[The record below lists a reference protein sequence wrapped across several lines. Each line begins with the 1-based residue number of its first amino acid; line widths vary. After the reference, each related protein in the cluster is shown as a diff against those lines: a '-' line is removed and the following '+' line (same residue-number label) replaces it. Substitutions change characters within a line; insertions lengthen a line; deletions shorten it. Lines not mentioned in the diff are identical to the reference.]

1 MQIRARARFVRAI
14 CVRALSVIGKPIRGR
29 GGMLSVNVT
38 SNYKKLSRSLD
49 QLGKKQLPFAFAK
62 TLNQTMKAV
71 AKYTVA
77 RTYPRA
83 FDVRNRA
90 FFKASM
96 FSNSGQG
103 GKAVRW
109 ATKTKLR
116 VSARD
121 RFDRGNL
128 QLHATGGT
136 KPARSGRIAIPSRY
150 TKARRKAK
158 GVPDKLRPRAV
169 VNTPKG
175 FIDRDGPRDA
185 IYQRYGRGGKQ
196 VRLLYVLHPSAKI
209 KKRFRFYEDAE
220 RITRQVSPK
229 LFTRNFA
236 HAVKTARR

>member
-1 MQIRARARFVRAI
+1 
-14 CVRALSVIGKPIRGR
+14 
-29 GGMLSVNVT
+29 MLSVNVT

-71 AKYTVA
+71 GKYTVA

-83 FDVRNRA
+83 FDVRNKG
-90 FFKASM
+90 FFKAAM
-96 FSNSGQG
+96 FAGD
-103 GKAVRW
+103 AVRW
-109 ATKTKLR
+109 ATRTKLR

-128 QLHATGGT
+128 QLHTTGGT
-136 KPARSGRIAIPSRY
+136 KRARSGRIAIPSRF
-150 TKARRKAK
+150 TKATRGARGVRKT
-158 GVPDKLRPRAV
+158 LRPRAV

-196 VRLLYVLHPSAKI
+196 VRLLYVLHRSAKI
-209 KKRFRFYEDAE
+209 RKRFRFYEDAE

-229 LFTRNFA
+229 LFAKNFA

>member
-1 MQIRARARFVRAI
+1 MQI
-14 CVRALSVIGKPIRGR
+14 
-29 GGMLSVNVT
+29 NVS

-49 QLGKKQLPFAFAK
+49 QVGRKQLPFAFAK

-71 AKYTVA
+71 GKYTVA

-83 FDVRNRA
+83 FDVRNKG
-90 FFKASM
+90 FFKAAM
-96 FSNSGQG
+96 FT
-103 GKAVRW
+103 KDAVRW

-136 KPARSGRIAIPSRY
+136 KRARSGRIAIPSRY
-150 TKARRKAK
+150 VGSRRRKDGRVKPA
-158 GVPDKLRPRAV
+158 LLPRTV
-169 VNTPKG
+169 VNTQKG

-196 VRLLYVLHPSAKI
+196 VRLLYVLHRSAKI
-209 KKRFRFYEDAE
+209 RKRFRFYEDAE
-220 RITRQVSPK
+220 RITRAVSPK
-229 LFTRNFA
+229 LFSKNFS
-236 HAVKTARR
+236 HAIRTARR

>member
-1 MQIRARARFVRAI
+1 
-14 CVRALSVIGKPIRGR
+14 
-29 GGMLSVNVT
+29 MLTVNVS

-49 QLGKKQLPFAFAK
+49 QVGKKQLPFAFAK

-71 AKYTVA
+71 QKYTVA

-83 FDVRNRA
+83 FDVRNKG
-90 FFKASM
+90 FFKAAM
-96 FSNSGQG
+96 FTGD
-103 GKAVRW
+103 AVRW

-136 KPARSGRIAIPSRY
+136 QRARSGRIAIPSRY
-150 TKARRKAK
+150 VGSRRLKSGKVKPA
-158 GVPDKLRPRAV
+158 LLPRAV

-175 FIDRDGPRDA
+175 FIDREGPRDA

-196 VRLLYVLHPSAKI
+196 VRLLYVLHRSAKI
-209 KKRFRFYEDAE
+209 SKRFRFYEDAE
-220 RITRQVSPK
+220 RITRAVSPK
-229 LFTRNFA
+229 LFARNFA

>member
-1 MQIRARARFVRAI
+1 
-14 CVRALSVIGKPIRGR
+14 
-29 GGMLSVNVT
+29 MLTVNVS

-49 QLGKKQLPFAFAK
+49 QVGKKQLPFAFAK

-71 AKYTVA
+71 EKYTVA

-90 FFKASM
+90 FFRAAM
-96 FSNSGQG
+96 FTGS
-103 GKAVRW
+103 AVKR

-116 VSARD
+116 VSVRD

-128 QLHATGGT
+128 QLHTTGGT
-136 KPARSGRIAIPSRY
+136 KRARSGRIAIPSRSVGS
-150 TKARRKAK
+150 RRLKSGKVKPA
-158 GVPDKLRPRAV
+158 LLPRTV

-196 VRLLYVLHPSAKI
+196 VRLLYVLHRSARI
-209 KKRFRFYEDAE
+209 PKRFRFYEDAE

-229 LFTRNFA
+229 LFARNFA

>member
-1 MQIRARARFVRAI
+1 
-14 CVRALSVIGKPIRGR
+14 
-29 GGMLSVNVT
+29 MLTVNVS

-49 QLGKKQLPFAFAK
+49 QVGTKQLPFAFAK

-71 AKYTVA
+71 EKYTVA

-96 FSNSGQG
+96 FTGS
-103 GKAVRW
+103 AVRR
-109 ATKTKLR
+109 ATKTKLS

-136 KPARSGRIAIPSRY
+136 KRARSGRIAIPSRF
-150 TKARRKAK
+150 TKATRGARGVRKA
-158 GVPDKLRPRAV
+158 LRPRAV

-196 VRLLYVLHPSAKI
+196 VRLLYVLHRSARI
-209 KKRFRFYEDAE
+209 RKRFRFYEDAG

-229 LFTRNFA
+229 LFRRNFSQ
-236 HAVKTARR
+236 VIRTARR

>member
-1 MQIRARARFVRAI
+1 MQI
-14 CVRALSVIGKPIRGR
+14 
-29 GGMLSVNVT
+29 NVS
-38 SNYKKLSRSLD
+38 SNYKKLSRSLG
-49 QLGKKQLPFAFAK
+49 QVGRKQLPFAFAK

-71 AKYTVA
+71 GKYTVA

-83 FDVRNRA
+83 FDVRNKG
-90 FFKASM
+90 FFKAAM
-96 FSNSGQG
+96 FTGD
-103 GKAVRW
+103 AVRW

-136 KPARSGRIAIPSRY
+136 KRARSGRIAIPSRY
-150 TKARRKAK
+150 VKSKRLGTGKIGKA
-158 GVPDKLRPRAV
+158 LRPRAV
-169 VNTPKG
+169 VDTPKG

-196 VRLLYVLHPSAKI
+196 VRLLYVLHRSAKI
-209 KKRFRFYEDAE
+209 RKRFRFYEDAE
-220 RITRQVSPK
+220 RITHQVLPK

-236 HAVKTARR
+236 HAVKTAKR

>member
-1 MQIRARARFVRAI
+1 M
-14 CVRALSVIGKPIRGR
+14 
-29 GGMLSVNVT
+29 MTMNVS
-38 SNYKKLSRSLD
+38 SNYKKLDRSLD
-49 QLGKKQLPFAFAK
+49 KLGNKQLPFAFSK
-62 TLNQTMKAV
+62 TLNDTMKAV

-83 FDVRNRA
+83 FDVRNKG
-90 FFKASM
+90 FFKAAM
-96 FSNSGQG
+96 FTGD
-103 GKAVRW
+103 AVRW

-116 VSARD
+116 ASARD

-136 KPARSGRIAIPSRY
+136 KQARSGSMAIPSRY
-150 TKARRKAK
+150 TKATRGARGVRKN
-158 GVPDKLRPRAV
+158 LRPRAV
-169 VNTPKG
+169 VDTPKG

-196 VRLLYVLHPSAKI
+196 VRLLYVLQPSAKI
-209 KKRFRFYEDAE
+209 RKRFRFYEDAE

-229 LFTRNFA
+229 LFKRNFA

>member
-1 MQIRARARFVRAI
+1 
-14 CVRALSVIGKPIRGR
+14 
-29 GGMLSVNVT
+29 MLTVNVS

-49 QLGKKQLPFAFAK
+49 QVGRKQLPFAFAK

-83 FDVRNRA
+83 FDVRNKG
-90 FFKASM
+90 FFKAAM
-96 FSNSGQG
+96 FT
-103 GKAVRW
+103 KDAVRW

-136 KPARSGRIAIPSRY
+136 KRARSGHIAIPSRY
-150 TKARRKAK
+150 VGSRRLKSGRVKDA
-158 GVPDKLRPRAV
+158 LLPRAV

-185 IYQRYGRGGKQ
+185 IYQRYGRGGSK
-196 VRLLYVLHPSAKI
+196 VRLLYVLQPTARLR
-209 KKRFRFYEDAE
+209 KRFRFYEDAE
-220 RITRQVSPK
+220 RITRSVSPK
-229 LFTRNFA
+229 LFRRNFSQA
-236 HAVKTARR
+236 IKTARR